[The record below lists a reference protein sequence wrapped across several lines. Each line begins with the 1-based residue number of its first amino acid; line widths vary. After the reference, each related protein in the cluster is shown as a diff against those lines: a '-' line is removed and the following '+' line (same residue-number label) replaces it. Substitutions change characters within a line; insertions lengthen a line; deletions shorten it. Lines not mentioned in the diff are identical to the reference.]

1 MFLRVVMVIN
11 KVAVKLVCSR
21 FVRRNGKK
29 KPEGIKKYLPVS
41 AIL

>member
-1 MFLRVVMVIN
+1 MFLGVVMVIK

-29 KPEGIKKYLPVS
+29 NQRE
-41 AIL
+41 

>member
-1 MFLRVVMVIN
+1 MFLGVVMVIK

-21 FVRRNGKK
+21 FVRRNGEK

>member
-1 MFLRVVMVIN
+1 MFLGVVMVVK

-29 KPEGIKKYLPVS
+29 N
-41 AIL
+41 